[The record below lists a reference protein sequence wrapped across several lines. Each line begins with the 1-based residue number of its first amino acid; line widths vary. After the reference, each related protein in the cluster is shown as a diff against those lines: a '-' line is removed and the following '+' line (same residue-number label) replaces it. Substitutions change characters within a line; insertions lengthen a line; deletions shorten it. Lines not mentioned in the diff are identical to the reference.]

1 VLWINYI
8 SGIILTYLLVHLF
21 FVEKF
26 EQIIHHTL
34 FIFVISWFFLCQ
46 NNENGNGDTIKNELM
61 VIIIVEISNIFLSI
75 RNLIKNPSIIK
86 CVSLPAFCKPLNDI
100 LFAVSFFYTRIY
112 MYLKHII
119 LNPAFF
125 ENISKYNRF
134 FMCDKIVIAVSFAV
148 FVLNM
153 YWFGIICKG
162 LFKMALGPKTEDP
175 MIKQI
180 DLIRET
186 LGYTSLPEI
195 KV

>member
-1 VLWINYI
+1 
-8 SGIILTYLLVHLF
+8 
-21 FVEKF
+21 
-26 EQIIHHTL
+26 
-34 FIFVISWFFLCQ
+34 
-46 NNENGNGDTIKNELM
+46 
-61 VIIIVEISNIFLSI
+61 
-75 RNLIKNPSIIK
+75 
-86 CVSLPAFCKPLNDI
+86 
-100 LFAVSFFYTRIY
+100 

-162 LFKMALGPKTEDP
+162 LLKMALGPKTEDP

-186 LGYTSLPEI
+186 LGYTSVVEM